1 MPATSLSRRSF
12 LRGAASAGAAVG
24 VPTIVPSSVFGAR
37 APSNRIAIGCIGVGR
52 MGTGDMKA
60 FLRFGEV
67 QVVAVCDVDANRAAA
82 ARGTVQRHYRQK
94 KRPAACD
101 ACGDFRELIAR
112 GDIDAVSI
120 VTPDHWHTIP
130 ALWAARAGK
139 DIFLQKP
146 LTRTVREGRILA
158 EAVRRYGRI
167 LQVGS
172 QQRSDAR
179 FRFACE
185 LVRNGR
191 IGRLH
196 TVRVGF
202 GADPP
207 CGVQPVMPVPRGLDY
222 DMWLGPAPWS
232 AYTEKRVH
240 PRTGYG
246 RPGWLRITDYSG
258 GMITGWGAH
267 HMDIAHWGMGAGHS
281 GPVEIEGRAKFPANG
296 LWDVHGRFLIRYTY
310 ANGVKVIC
318 ADTGTNKQ
326 GVLFEGTD
334 GWVHV
339 RRGAVAADPGSLL
352 REKFG
357 PGDLHLYESRDHKGN
372 FLECIRT
379 RQQPVAPVED
389 GHRSCTACLLGEIAM
404 RLGRKLRWDPARERF
419 VGDDEADRM
428 LDIPSRPPWHT

>member
-1 MPATSLSRRSF
+1 MPATGLSRRSF

-52 MGTGDMKA
+52 MGMGDMKA

-67 QVVAVCDVDANRAAA
+67 QVVAVCDVDAARAAA

-240 PRTGYG
+240 PRTGHG

-281 GPVEIEGRAKFPANG
+281 GPVEIEGRAKFPADG

-404 RLGRKLRWDPARERF
+404 RLGRKLRWDPVRERF
-419 VGDDEADRM
+419 VDDDEADRM